1 MALRKIVSK
10 FNAWQQV
17 RTLLHKLAD
26 SKMPLADLLDKK
38 LRMTST
44 LSLSSPDGQVV
55 KIEEESPN
63 DPMAITLWQNGLTGA
78 LGALPLAYSEWM
90 TERYYRYGDL
100 SAKAFISLFE
110 HRLYCLSY
118 LAWQKNRLYVRAE
131 FEPGI
136 VLKQE
141 VLALCGLLNTRPVSM
156 DERYGHLF
164 ALPVRSLVNLGIW
177 LSHYYRVPVTIT
189 PFICVWQPVAASERC
204 RLGCSRRTLGV
215 APIIGE
221 GRKDMQSHFRVT
233 IGPVTD
239 AASHAFLPGGSHY
252 RDIRVRIRQYVGLT
266 LNFSIYIIIINDLL
280 PLGNARLG
288 LNAVM
293 GTADF
298 RATHQVCLL
307 RGEV

>member
-17 RTLLHKLAD
+17 RTLLLKLAD
-26 SKMPLADLLDKK
+26 SKMSLVDLLDKK

-63 DPMAITLWQNGLTGA
+63 APMTITLWQNGLTGA

-100 SAKAFISLFE
+100 SAKAFISIFE

-131 FEPGI
+131 FEPEI
-136 VLKQE
+136 ALKQE
-141 VLALCGLLNTRPVSM
+141 ILALCGLLNTKPISM
-156 DERYGHLF
+156 TERYGHLF
-164 ALPVRSLVNLGIW
+164 TLPVRSQVNLGIW

-189 PFICVWQPVAASERC
+189 PFVCVWQPVAESERC
-204 RLGCSRRTLGV
+204 QLGCCRRTLGV
-215 APIIGE
+215 ALIIGE
-221 GRKDMQSHFRVT
+221 GRKDMQSHFRVQV
-233 IGPVTD
+233 GPVTD
-239 AASHAFLPGGSHY
+239 AVSHTFLPGGTNY
-252 RDIRVRIRQYVGLT
+252 QDIWIRIRQYVGLT
-266 LNFSIYIIIINDLL
+266 LNFSIYLSIINDLL
-280 PLGNARLG
+280 PLGDSRLG
-288 LNAVM
+288 LNAAI
-293 GTADF
+293 GSADSC
-298 RATHQVCLL
+298 ATHQVCLP
-307 RGEV
+307 RYEV